1 MLLRSIA
8 APLTVIRGIGPALI
22 PKLARL
28 GIQNAAGLLCH
39 YPRDWEDRTLT
50 VPISEFQNRQV
61 CTAVTVTARGWIGF
75 GRTRTLKVYVEDE
88 SGSAALLCFNRP
100 WLDKQ
105 LVEGRRFRLW
115 GRFYYRYGEIQS
127 SSFEVEPLTA
137 TESANSGSIL
147 PVYPLSAGLNH
158 ITLRRLVNSALDQ
171 YAAKLEDEL
180 PREIIERDNLLPKA
194 AAIRAIHFPASAA
207 ELEMAKKTLI
217 YEELFYLE
225 IMVGKRAYER
235 RGIGNGEQ
243 GTGSVVSKHS
253 EVTNTQSQQTKTPVP
268 SPQSLVPFPLQQRL
282 LERLPFSLT
291 PGQIKAIAEIN
302 ADMAGNVSPNGAYS
316 MARLLQGDV
325 GSGKTL
331 VSFLAALRAAQD
343 GGQTALMAPTELL
356 ARQHAEN
363 AARLLEPLGLRIA
376 YLTGNIKAA
385 GRKDLLR
392 HLASGEIDIAV
403 GTHALFSKDVSY
415 KNLRLVVVDEQHRF
429 GVTQRSL
436 IMAKGNNP
444 HLLMMS
450 ATPIPRTL
458 AFTVFGDMDVSVIRD
473 LPPGRKPVKTHLAK
487 ESSEARVYD
496 FVRRKLEAG
505 SQAYFVYPLIEGGD
519 EANQKDASLK
529 DAVSMAERLAQEV
542 FPRFT
547 VALIHSKLDDEEKRQ
562 TMERFRA
569 GEIVVLVATSVVEV
583 GVDVPNASCM
593 VIEHAERFGLSA
605 LHQLRGRVGRG
616 QDQAYCFLV
625 YSNDLTEDGK
635 ARLKVML
642 ENADGFII
650 AEEDLKLRGP
660 GQIAGIEQSGY
671 LNLGIANP
679 IRDIDELARARTDAF
694 FILNNDPGLVLDD
707 HRIIARVLKEAPLFD
722 EVVL

>member
-1 MLLRSIA
+1 MLLRSIT
-8 APLTVIRGIGPALI
+8 APLTAIRGIGPALV

-28 GIQNAAGLLCH
+28 GIQNAAGLICH

-50 VPISEFQNRQV
+50 VPIGEFQHKQV
-61 CTAVTVTARGWIGF
+61 CTEVTVIARDWIGY
-75 GRTRTLKVYVEDE
+75 GKMRTLKVYVEDE
-88 SGSAALLCFNRP
+88 SGRAALLCFNRP

-105 LVEGRRFRLW
+105 LAQGGRFRLW
-115 GRFYYRYGEIQS
+115 GRFYYKYGEIQS
-127 SSFEVEPLTA
+127 SSFEIEALAAAEDADTRH
-137 TESANSGSIL
+137 IL
-147 PVYPLSAGLNH
+147 PVYPLSAGLNQT
-158 ITLRRLVNSALDQ
+158 TLRRLVNSALEQ
-171 YAAKLEDEL
+171 YAAGLEDEL
-180 PREIIERDNLLPKA
+180 PQEIIERDKLPSKA
-194 AAIRAIHFPASAA
+194 AAIRAIHFPASLA
-207 ELEMAKKTLI
+207 ELELAKKTLI

-225 IMVGKRAYER
+225 VMVGKRASER
-235 RGIGNGEQ
+235 RGSGIGDR
-243 GTGSVVSKHS
+243 GSGIVVCEHS
-253 EVTNTQSQQTKTPVP
+253 ELLLRSDNEQQSPVP
-268 SPQSLVPFPLQQRL
+268 SPQSLVPSPLQQRL

-291 PGQIKAIAEIN
+291 PGQQEAVAEIN
-302 ADMAGNVSPNGAYS
+302 ADMARNVSHYS

-331 VSFLAALRAAQD
+331 VSFLAALRTAEN

-436 IMAKGNNP
+436 IMAKGVNAQGDNP

-458 AFTVFGDMDVSVIRD
+458 ALTVFGDMDVSVIRD

-487 ESSEARVYD
+487 ESSENRVYD
-496 FVRRKLEAG
+496 FVRQKLEAG
-505 SQAYFVYPLIEGGD
+505 CQAYFVYPLIEDSD
-519 EANQKDASLK
+519 EANLK
-529 DAVSMAERLAQEV
+529 AAVSMAERLAREI

-562 TMERFRA
+562 TMERFHK
-569 GEIVVLVATSVVEV
+569 GEITVLVATSVVEV
-583 GVDVPNASCM
+583 GVDVPNANCM

-616 QDQAYCFLV
+616 QEQAYCFLV
-625 YSNDLTEDGK
+625 YSDDLTEDGK

-642 ENADGFII
+642 ENTDGFII

-660 GQIAGIEQSGY
+660 GQIAGTEQSGY

-694 FILNNDPGLVLDD
+694 FILKNDPGLVLDS
-707 HRIIARVLKEAPLFD
+707 HHIIARVLKEAPLFD